1 MFWSSQ
7 NTVGSSLTSVPMEYI
22 SFLKSKINWYNS
34 INESI
39 KRRHSSIN
47 CANNAINKNNAILTS
62 NTKILNGAKFF
73 YATTAGQ
80 MHQHNS
86 AAIQSLTEV
95 TAENSFSDSS
105 CLDCCSADDL
115 FFSSVTQSFIYMQKA
130 LLQQLGT
137 KPDFVK

>member
-1 MFWSSQ
+1 
-7 NTVGSSLTSVPMEYI
+7 MEYI

-34 INESI
+34 INQSI

-62 NTKILNGAKFF
+62 NTKILKFF
-73 YATTAGQ
+73 YATTVGQ

-86 AAIQSLTEV
+86 AAIQSPTEV

-115 FFSSVTQSFIYMQKA
+115 FSSSVTQSFIYMQKA

>member
-1 MFWSSQ
+1 
-7 NTVGSSLTSVPMEYI
+7 MEYI

-62 NTKILNGAKFF
+62 NTKILKFF
-73 YATTAGQ
+73 YATTVGQ

-86 AAIQSLTEV
+86 AAIQSPTEV

>member
-1 MFWSSQ
+1 
-7 NTVGSSLTSVPMEYI
+7 MEYI

-62 NTKILNGAKFF
+62 NTKILKFF
-73 YATTAGQ
+73 YATTVGQ

-86 AAIQSLTEV
+86 AAIQSPTEV

-115 FFSSVTQSFIYMQKA
+115 FSSSVTQSFIYMQKA